1 MYCKHCG
8 KVIADDSKFCRYCG
22 TYLLGADNEYSS
34 TDSEIKKEQ
43 TITDEEI
50 IEETINTINDAPC
63 INEESTYVEETS
75 KNSPIADNK
84 LMKIL
89 GIASGVLIWGIF
101 GILGLGLL
109 VGFLFVLYMVIM
121 MMIPN
126 GLGITIYLIILGIT
140 IYFTVKLI
148 INIIKSFR
156 K

>member
-8 KVIADDSKFCRYCG
+8 KEIADDSKFCRYCG

-43 TITDEEI
+43 TITDVDT
-50 IEETINTINDAPC
+50 IEGTINTINDAPC
-63 INEESTYVEETS
+63 INEESTYVEKTS

-109 VGFLFVLYMVIM
+109 AGFLFVLYMVIM
-121 MMIPN
+121 MNMPN
-126 GLGITIYLIILGIT
+126 GMGIIVYCIILVLTIYLV
-140 IYFTVKLI
+140 VKLVL
-148 INIIKSFR
+148 NIIKSFR